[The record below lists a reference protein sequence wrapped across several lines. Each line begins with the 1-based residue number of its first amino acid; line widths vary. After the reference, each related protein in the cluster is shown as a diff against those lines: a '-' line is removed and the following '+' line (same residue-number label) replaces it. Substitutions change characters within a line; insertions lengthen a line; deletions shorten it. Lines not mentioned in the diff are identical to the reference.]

1 MSPWIQYTLVRLVL
15 FGASFGLLLA
25 TGRLDWWWAA
35 LIATVISMTVSY
47 IFFSS
52 LRDAVALDLHAR
64 RTQPAVDTDA
74 AAEDGAAEDAT
85 PEDTP
90 QRP

>member
-1 MSPWIQYTLVRLVL
+1 MSHWIQYTLVRLVL

-85 PEDTP
+85 